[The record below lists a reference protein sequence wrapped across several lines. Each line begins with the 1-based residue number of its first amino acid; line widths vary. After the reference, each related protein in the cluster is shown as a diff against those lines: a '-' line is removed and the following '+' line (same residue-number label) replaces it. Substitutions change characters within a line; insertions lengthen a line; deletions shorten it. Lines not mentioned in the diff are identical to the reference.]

1 MLQRSTNADHNGLV
15 ANDGNRI
22 QEATF
27 RQQLREEAEIILEQ
41 QETGEF
47 KLTKKPEDV
56 TITQV
61 DNEWDFIRNNDAR
74 ILVERVNGT
83 YERFNF
89 GPDAQEAVE
98 ETATEDEAA
107 NGTTEEDA
115 SQDDPGEE
123 TV

>member
-1 MLQRSTNADHNGLV
+1 MNTNANLH
-15 ANDGNRI
+15 DGNPQDGYNHI

-27 RQQLREEAEIILEQ
+27 RQQLRDEAEIILEQ

-47 KLTKKPEDV
+47 KLTKKPDGV

-61 DNEWDFIRNNDAR
+61 DNEWDFIRNNDAK

-89 GPDAQEAVE
+89 GPDA
-98 ETATEDEAA
+98 
-107 NGTTEEDA
+107 EDA
-115 SQDDPGEE
+115 E
-123 TV
+123 